1 MLSLQQLEKWLMDAA
16 YILKGPVDAAD
27 FKSYIFPLLFIKR
40 ILDVYEEEYME
51 AMVESCGDIEY
62 AEFAENHR
70 FNIPKDCRWS
80 DLQNTSENVGA
91 VIHKI
96 FRSIEKANYKTLY
109 GIFGDV
115 DWKNKQKLPDILL
128 KNLVEHF
135 SLHNIS
141 NTNVEADIAGR
152 AYEYLIKKFADK
164 TNKKAGEFYTPR
176 TVVQLM
182 TLILDPT
189 EGESV
194 YDPACGTGGM
204 LLQAIKHVSDKAEDV
219 RLLKVYGQ
227 EKNLTTSAIAR
238 MNLFIHGREDFK
250 IERGDTLRNPVFIF
264 RNKLSTFDCV
274 IANPPFSLKKWGF
287 DGWGTD
293 KWGRNEY
300 GIPPVSYGDFAWV
313 EHMLKSIAPG
323 TGRMAVVLPH
333 GVLFRKGSEQ
343 DIRKQIIEDDKLE
356 AVIGLGDN
364 LFYGTTLAACIWVL
378 KFKKATDKKRK
389 VLFVDASKIY
399 KHQRAQNIL
408 SNENVSEIFKLYSD
422 FADVDNCAKV
432 VSFDDIKK
440 NGFNLNISIY
450 IDKPREGNGISI
462 SEAIS
467 AIKEACTKSKAAD
480 EKLKKMIEKMEV
492 GV

>member
-27 FKSYIFPLLFIKR
+27 FKSYIFPLLFYKR
-40 ILDVYEEEYME
+40 VSDVYEEEYTR
-51 AMVESCGDIEY
+51 AMVESGGDIEY

-115 DWKNKQKLPDILL
+115 DWKNKQKLPDTLL

-182 TLILDPT
+182 TLILDPN

-204 LLQAIKHVSDKAEDV
+204 LLQAVKHVSDKGQDI
-219 RLLKVYGQ
+219 RLIKIYGQ

-250 IERGDTLRNPVFIF
+250 IERGDTLRNPVFTF

-274 IANPPFSLKKWGF
+274 IANPPFSLKRWGF
-287 DGWGTD
+287 DGWSTD

-300 GIPPVSYGDFAWV
+300 GIPPSSYGDFAWV
-313 EHMLKSIAPG
+313 EHMLKSMAPG

-333 GVLFRKGSEQ
+333 GVLFRKGTEQ
-343 DIRKQIIEDDKLE
+343 DIRKKIIEDDRLE

-364 LFYGTTLAACIWVL
+364 LFYGTNIAACILVL
-378 KFKKATDKKRK
+378 KLKKSSDRKRK
-389 VLFVDASKIY
+389 VLIIDASKIY
-399 KHQRAQNIL
+399 RQQRAQNIMTD
-408 SNENVSEIFKLYSD
+408 ENVSEIFKLYSD
-422 FADVDNCAKV
+422 FADVENRATV
-432 VSFDDIKK
+432 ASIDDIKR
-440 NGFNLNISIY
+440 NGFNLTISIY
-450 IDKPREGNGISI
+450 INKPKEENVIAMSEVISTL
-462 SEAIS
+462 
-467 AIKEACTKSKAAD
+467 KEACAKSKAAD
-480 EKLKKMIEKMEV
+480 ERVKKMIEKLELDV
-492 GV
+492 